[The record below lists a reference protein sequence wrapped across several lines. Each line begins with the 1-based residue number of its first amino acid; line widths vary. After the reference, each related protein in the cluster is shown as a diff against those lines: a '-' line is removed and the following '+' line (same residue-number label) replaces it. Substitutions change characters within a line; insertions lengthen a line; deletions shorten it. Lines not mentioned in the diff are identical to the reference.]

1 MNSVRTIAVLAAV
14 LALLALLGCTTPQAV
29 EPATPLATETA
40 VEPTA
45 DTAAPTSDS
54 PDPTAD
60 LPDPTAD
67 SPEPT
72 ANSPEP
78 TAAADGDLP
87 PAVFYDLGETTLI
100 QDNFAEDSRFRN
112 MPARLNG
119 VMAVPAGAGP
129 FPVVLILHGTHPGC
143 PVVGE
148 LDPWPCEPE
157 VEQRN
162 YAGFEYLV
170 RELAARG
177 YVALAPNINAEFTFG
192 FGEPTA
198 SARLRQLL
206 DQTMRAL
213 ATAAGGGDNGF
224 GVELAGVADLG
235 RLVVIGH
242 SQGGEMA
249 NFLVRQA
256 GLTTD
261 EVAAELGYGPVR
273 GLLLVAPS
281 HNTQGTTGTDVPL
294 AVILPACD
302 GDVMGLDGQHFYEAV
317 RFQADHTWATTA
329 LLEAANHNGF
339 NTILGSDM
347 VTHADRPGCQTLLTP
362 AAQQQF
368 LVEYAADFLTAI
380 LSDSKSKSAGA
391 QSRLGLRVAG
401 SAPAELYGRPARVNV
416 LPPSADRLSILTPD
430 ESDEAANADGVT
442 LFFCPPG
449 YTVEPELA
457 PCRRPNFINPGNPTM
472 AVVTWTGPSE
482 LRFEL
487 PVGARDLSGYT
498 TLSLRAALDPLSE
511 LNATGA
517 QQRFSVRL
525 TDGSGDM
532 AVIIAGPGEPAL
544 QYPVGEFTE
553 SEFFPPG
560 ILDTVVHMT
569 AVRLQL
575 GSFAGVDLSD
585 VAEIALWFDQTP
597 SGTLFVGDVE
607 GAR

>member
-1 MNSVRTIAVLAAV
+1 MKSVRTTAMLAAA
-14 LALLALLGCTTPQAV
+14 LALLLLFACTTPPAV
-29 EPATPLATETA
+29 EPATETA
-40 VEPTA
+40 AAPPA
-45 DTAAPTSDS
+45 DTPEPTSDS

-60 LPDPTAD
+60 

-72 ANSPEP
+72 TE
-78 TAAADGDLP
+78 ADGDLP
-87 PAVFYDLGETTLI
+87 PAVFYDLGETTVI

-112 MPARLNG
+112 MPVRLNG
-119 VMAVPAGAGP
+119 VMAVPTGEGP

-148 LDPWPCEPE
+148 VDVWPCDPE
-157 VEQRN
+157 EEQRN
-162 YAGFEYLV
+162 YAGFEYLA

-192 FGEPTA
+192 FGEPIA
-198 SARLRQLL
+198 SVRLRQLL

-224 GVELAGVADLG
+224 GVQLAGVADLS
-235 RLVVIGH
+235 RLVLIGH

-249 NFLVRQA
+249 NFMVRQV
-256 GLTTD
+256 GLTTAAG
-261 EVAAELGYGPVR
+261 AAELGYGPVR
-273 GLLLVAPS
+273 GLLLVAPA
-281 HNTQGTTGTDVPL
+281 HNTEGTTGSDAPL

-317 RFQADHTWATTA
+317 RFQTEHTWATTV
-329 LLEAANHNGF
+329 LLEGANHNGF
-339 NTILGSDM
+339 NTILGPDM
-347 VTHADRPGCQTLLTP
+347 VAHAGRPGCQPPLDTE
-362 AAQQQF
+362 AQRQF
-368 LVEYAADFLTAI
+368 LVDYAADFLTAI
-380 LSDSKSKSAGA
+380 LSDSGNKAYGA
-391 QSRLGLRVAG
+391 RSRLGLSVAG
-401 SAPAELYGRPARVNV
+401 SVPAELYGRPARVNV
-416 LPPSADRLSILTPD
+416 LPPSADRLPLLTPD
-430 ESDEAANADGVT
+430 EAAAVATAANADGVT

-457 PCRRPNFINPGNPTM
+457 PCRRPNFVNPANPTM
-472 AVVTWTGPSE
+472 VVVSWTGPSE

-511 LNATGA
+511 LNAAGM

-532 AVIIAGPGEPAL
+532 AVNLVGPGEPAL
-544 QYPVGEFTE
+544 QYPAGEFTE
-553 SEFFPPG
+553 SESFPPG
-560 ILDTVVHMT
+560 LLDAVVHMT

-575 GSFAGVDLSD
+575 GSFAGVDQSD
-585 VAEIALWFDQTP
+585 VVEIALWFDQTP
-597 SGTLFVGDVE
+597 SGTLFVADVE
-607 GAR
+607 VAR